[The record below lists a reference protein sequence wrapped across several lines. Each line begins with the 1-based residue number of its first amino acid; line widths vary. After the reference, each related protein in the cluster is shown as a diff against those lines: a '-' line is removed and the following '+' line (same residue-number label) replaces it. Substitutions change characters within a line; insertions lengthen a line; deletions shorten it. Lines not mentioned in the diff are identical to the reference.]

1 MRGKG
6 LDFAHIYD
14 VRALR
19 VLVASV
25 PECYA
30 ALSWVHSH
38 FTPIAEEFD
47 DYIAKP
53 KVNGYQSLHTVVRDS
68 EGQVCEIQIRTQ
80 AMHDHAENGVAAHWA
95 YKEAGAKGYAGV
107 SASGAYDAKI
117 AVLRQL
123 LEWERDLSGS
133 RTQGVFDDL
142 IYVLTPEAAI
152 VELPQG
158 ATAVDFAYSVHTSL
172 GHRCRGARVD
182 GVMVPLNTPLKNGQT
197 VEVITVKEGGPSRDW
212 LNPDQGYLVSHRA
225 RTKVRAWF
233 NALFW
238 HHPLRLHAFLAAPG
252 SMKHHHARKHGL
264 FIHTV
269 DCAWRALCAAH
280 SDEWVN
286 VEVLVLSALLHDV
299 GKAGEYQWNDQAK
312 QWYLS
317 DRGALMGHRLTGLE
331 WMAVARGSL
340 SVGDAPDE
348 RTAMAVYHAINAC
361 NAPDWVGLRSART
374 PEAFYLASVDALS
387 GHCDL
392 IDAHAIPNRSKGRYH
407 PAFRGGAFVVS
418 GAGRGMV

>member
-1 MRGKG
+1 MTNTWRRPEEYELAAMQSNWRVPAIRTTGGGAPVLKPNLRSGGTDKADHSDVMRILRLRSKREGRGTRWVARVCGVDG
-6 LDFAHIYD
+6 LKDITWWN
-14 VRALR
+14 
-19 VLVASV
+19 ASD
-25 PECYA
+25 A
-30 ALSWVHSH
+30 ALCKPGQLIRILPSGDQCADTYADFDTVAKVRSPARQHPSW
-38 FTPIAEEFD
+38 D
-47 DYIAKP
+47 
-53 KVNGYQSLHTVVRDS
+53 
-68 EGQVCEIQIRTQ
+68 
-80 AMHDHAENGVAAHWA
+80 
-95 YKEAGAKGYAGV
+95 
-107 SASGAYDAKI
+107 GAYE
-117 AVLRQL
+117 VSGVTPLWQVEPEVNL
-123 LEWERDLSGS
+123 LD
-133 RTQGVFDDL
+133 T
-142 IYVLTPEAAI
+142 
-152 VELPQG
+152 
-158 ATAVDFAYSVHTSL
+158 
-172 GHRCRGARVD
+172 
-182 GVMVPLNTPLKNGQT
+182 VPLSWLPDA
-197 VEVITVKEGGPSRDW
+197 EHGGGAQWVDRFHALW
-212 LNPDQGYLVSHRA
+212 AELSHPM
-225 RTKVRAWF
+225 RAWF